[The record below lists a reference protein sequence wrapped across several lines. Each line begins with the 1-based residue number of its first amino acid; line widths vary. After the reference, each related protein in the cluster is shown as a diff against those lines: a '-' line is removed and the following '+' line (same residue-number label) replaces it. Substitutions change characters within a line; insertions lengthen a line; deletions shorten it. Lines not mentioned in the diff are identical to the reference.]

1 MKRDEHA
8 LNLGPFSIKRVER
21 DVYRVQCH
29 KGLEPVFTL
38 YTSLN
43 GLRKRAYILMNFI
56 KREEKEG
63 GER

>member
-8 LNLGPFSIKRVER
+8 LNLDHFSIKKVYR
-21 DVYRVQCH
+21 DVYRVQCY
-29 KGLEPVFTL
+29 KGVEPVFAL

-43 GLRKRAYILMNFI
+43 GLRKRACILMNFI
-56 KREEKEG
+56 KREEKKG